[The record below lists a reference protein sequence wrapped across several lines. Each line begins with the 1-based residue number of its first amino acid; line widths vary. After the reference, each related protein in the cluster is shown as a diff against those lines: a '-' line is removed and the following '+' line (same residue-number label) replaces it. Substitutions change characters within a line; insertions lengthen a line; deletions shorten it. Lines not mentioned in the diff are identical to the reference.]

1 VTLLNPVKQK
11 SADCP
16 TKVFAMTDLSTTA
29 AEAGPLLRLLL
40 DGQPRTRAELID
52 LSGLARS
59 TVTGRIEALLASGL
73 VVPSGEAASTGGR
86 PPARFRFNPAARL
99 VLAADVGA
107 THLSVALTD
116 LTGELI
122 DSRTLRI
129 NIDEGPEVV
138 LGAIVDTGRELLA
151 TAGRSPADLAGTG
164 VGLPGPVE
172 HRTGR
177 PNHPPIMPGWDSYDV
192 VARLAADL
200 PGPVLVDN
208 DVNIMAIGEH
218 STAYADIEHLLFVKV
233 ATGIGAGVISG
244 GRLHRGAQG
253 AAGDIGH
260 VQTPGHTTPCR
271 CGNHGCLEAV
281 ASGTAIAAR
290 LASSGIPAVSSR
302 DVVEL
307 VRSGNPVATQAVR
320 QAGREI
326 GSVLATCVS
335 LLNPSV
341 VVVGGS
347 LSLAG
352 DSLLAGIREAI
363 YARSLP
369 LATTELQVV
378 ASGTGPDAA
387 LHGAAALVLQHT
399 LSTS

>member
-1 VTLLNPVKQK
+1 
-11 SADCP
+11 
-16 TKVFAMTDLSTTA
+16 MTDPSSSTA
-29 AEAGPLLRLLL
+29 AASAGAADAAPPDPLLRLLL

-59 TVTGRIEALLASGL
+59 TVTGRIEALLATGL

-86 PPARFRFNPAARL
+86 PPARFRFNPSARL

-116 LTGELI
+116 LTGAMI
-122 DSRTLRI
+122 GSQTLPL
-129 NIDEGPEVV
+129 NIAEGPETV
-138 LGAIVDTGRELLA
+138 LGAIVRAGRSLLA
-151 TAGRSPADLAGTG
+151 AAGRSPADLAGTG

-192 VARLAADL
+192 VARLSADL

-208 DVNIMAIGEH
+208 DVNIMALGEH
-218 STAYADIEHLLFVKV
+218 STAYPEVEHLLFVKV

-260 VQTPGHTTPCR
+260 VQTPGRTNRCR
-271 CGNHGCLEAV
+271 CGNTGCLEAV
-281 ASGTAIAAR
+281 ASGTAIAAE
-290 LASSGIPAVSSR
+290 LSSSNIPASSSR
-302 DVVEL
+302 DVVDL
-307 VRSGNPVATQAVR
+307 VRSGNPTATQLVR

-326 GSVLATCVS
+326 GSVLATAVS

-341 VVVGGS
+341 IVVGGS

-352 DSLLAGIREAI
+352 DSLLAGIRETI

-369 LATTELQVV
+369 LATTELRVV
-378 ASGTGPDAA
+378 PSRTGTQGA

-399 LSTS
+399 LTT

>member
-1 VTLLNPVKQK
+1 MAEN
-11 SADCP
+11 
-16 TKVFAMTDLSTTA
+16 LSTTA
-29 AEAGPLLRLLL
+29 ADAGPVLRLLL
-40 DGQPRTRAELID
+40 DGRPRTRTELMD
-52 LSGLARS
+52 LTGLARS
-59 TVTGRIEALLASGL
+59 TVTGRLETL
-73 VVPSGEAASTGGR
+73 VAMEFVQPYGEAASTGGR

-107 THLSVALTD
+107 THLSVALAD
-116 LTGELI
+116 LTGQIL
-122 DSRTLRI
+122 DSITVRQ
-129 NIDEGPEVV
+129 NIADGPEIV
-138 LGAIVDTGRELLA
+138 LGAIAEHGRSLLA
-151 TAGRSPADLAGTG
+151 ASGSTTAKLAGTG

-172 HRTGR
+172 HLTGR

-192 VARLAADL
+192 VGHLSAEF

-208 DVNIMAIGEH
+208 DVNMMALGEH
-218 STAYADIEHLLFVKV
+218 ATQYSEVEHLLFVKV

-260 VQTPGHTTPCR
+260 IQAPGHTELCR
-271 CGNHGCLEAV
+271 CGNTGCLEAV
-281 ASGTAIAAR
+281 ASAAAIAANLR
-290 LASSGIPAVSSR
+290 ADGLKARTSQ
-302 DVVEL
+302 DVVDL
-307 VRSGNPVATQAVR
+307 VRAGNTTATQAVR

-326 GSVLATCVS
+326 GSVLAACVS

-341 VVVGGS
+341 IVIGGS
-347 LSLAG
+347 LSQAG

-378 ASGTGPDAA
+378 ASRTGQQAA
-387 LHGAAALVLQHT
+387 VRGAATMVLHHT
-399 LSTS
+399 LGL